1 MHRPAREDFLVN
13 VPIAPRV
20 LTSMAARSPS
30 TDITLHRPASEVGP
44 LALGW
49 AWLSGILMRPFYRL
63 YERRLSAASHA
74 WKKPNHIGIVM
85 DGNRRFARALGAS
98 DIAYGHRLGADK
110 LREMLDWCL
119 AYDVQV
125 VTVWGFSIDNFQR
138 DSEEVRS
145 LLVLFEAKTIEM
157 LESPDVHDNRVRI
170 RFIGRRDLLPE
181 SLRDAMG
188 RLEQATASY
197 ARFALNIALAYGGRE
212 ELSDAFREYLAHE
225 LSTGKD
231 LAHAIGAFSPKALER
246 YLYTSGLPE
255 PDLLIRTSGEV
266 RMSGFLMW
274 QSAYSEY
281 YFCDT
286 NWPAFRKIDFLRA
299 LRSYDERQRR
309 FGR

>member
-1 MHRPAREDFLVN
+1 MSA
-13 VPIAPRV
+13 
-20 LTSMAARSPS
+20 PS
-30 TDITLHRPASEVGP
+30 TEKSGVLDLWRAEGRPLG
-44 LALGW
+44 LGW
-49 AWLSGILMRPFYRL
+49 QWLSGLLLRPFYRL
-63 YERRLSAASHA
+63 YERWLSAAA
-74 WKKPNHIGIVM
+74 ADWKKPGHIGIIM
-85 DGNRRFARALGAS
+85 DGNRRFARALRAS
-98 DIAYGHRLGADK
+98 DVAYGHRVGADK

-119 AYDVQV
+119 EHDVSV
-125 VTVWGFSIDNFQR
+125 VTVWGFSLDNFQR
-138 DSEEVRS
+138 DSDEVRS
-145 LLVLFEAKTIEM
+145 LLVLFEAKTLEM
-157 LESPDVHDNRVRI
+157 LESPDVHDNHVRI

-188 RLEQATASY
+188 KLERATSGYERL
-197 ARFALNIALAYGGRE
+197 ALNIALAYGGRE
-212 ELSDAFREYLAHE
+212 EVSDAFREYLTHE
-225 LSTGKD
+225 LANGKN
-231 LAHAIGAFSPKALER
+231 LEHAIEAFSPKAIER

>member
-1 MHRPAREDFLVN
+1 M
-13 VPIAPRV
+13 
-20 LTSMAARSPS
+20 SARSHDSEIALHGPGAEAAHGPGVE
-30 TDITLHRPASEVGP
+30 TGPITFVWE
-44 LALGW
+44 
-49 AWLSGILMRPFYRL
+49 WLKGLLLRPFYRL
-63 YERRLSAASHA
+63 YERRLVAAAHA

-85 DGNRRFARALGAS
+85 DGNRRFARALGAA
-98 DIAYGHRLGADK
+98 DVAYGHRLGADK

-119 AYDVQV
+119 AHDVAV

-138 DSEEVRS
+138 DSDEVRQ
-145 LLVLFEAKTIEM
+145 LLSLFEAKTNEM
-157 LESPDVHDNRVRI
+157 MDSPDVHDNHVRI

-188 RLEQATASY
+188 RLERGTAGY
-197 ARFALNIALAYGGRE
+197 ERFALNIALAYGGRE
-212 ELSDAFREYLAHE
+212 EVSDAFREYLTHA
-225 LSTGKD
+225 LDTGKT
-231 LAHAIGAFSPKALER
+231 LEGAIEGFSPKAIER